1 MKVNF
6 DMNWY
11 LYLTT
16 ALFFLGAIVW
26 TSKDWPN
33 TFVKVLL
40 WGLTIWGAF
49 LALVQSGYV
58 IKL

>member
-1 MKVNF
+1 
-6 DMNWY
+6 MNWY
-11 LYLTT
+11 LYSTT
-16 ALFFLGAIVW
+16 VLFFLAAIVW
-26 TSKDWPN
+26 NSKDWPN